1 MGRRIIKSGY
11 GSSVACRMR
20 AAGFTLIE
28 LLLAISIFAMVI
40 AVIFSSFRLGI
51 GAWTKGERDIEYYQ
65 RMRAVTELL
74 YREISAAYPY
84 WITPGELDKHKNFI
98 AFFGT
103 SDSLKFVSYANLQ
116 KTTSGISLLDLWHE
130 EAHGLMLGEAGA
142 LASNLSELDALPVRD
157 KDHATVL
164 SPDVRKIEF
173 RYFDKKLRDKEGEWL
188 EQWDPRDKN
197 IRMPRMVEITLTF
210 TNERSETTQERL
222 FVPIMSNLL

>member
-1 MGRRIIKSGY
+1 VGRIIKPPY
-11 GSSVACRMR
+11 GGPGLSRVP

-51 GAWTKGERDIEYYQ
+51 SAWSKGERDIEFYQ
-65 RMRAVTELL
+65 RMRAVTDLL

-84 WITPGELDKHKNFI
+84 WITPGELDTHNNFI
-98 AFFGT
+98 AFFGA

-116 KTTSGISLLDLWHE
+116 KRTSGISLLDIWHE
-130 EAHGLMLGEAGA
+130 EANGLMLGEDAA
-142 LASNLSELDALPVRD
+142 LASSLSELDALPVRD
-157 KDHATVL
+157 ADHATVL

-173 RYFDKKLRDKEGEWL
+173 RYFDKKKREAEGEWL
-188 EQWDPRDKN
+188 EQWDPKDKN

-210 TNERSETTQERL
+210 TNERAETVQERL